1 MITMNDDYAELT
13 IASKEKHVS
22 VLVIILTVLAAIAGA
37 LLVITINALL
47 PESVSMLGSILIAV
61 YICVCI
67 PAFATICHPKNV
79 DYDYLY
85 VENDLEISRVI
96 NKSKRKT
103 AILLH
108 LQHAKRIAPKG
119 SQSILGYEGKG
130 NVKIKDFTSVE
141 TTDPYVIVMEKDQ
154 DVIEILIE
162 PEEHLLTLIKARNK
176 DIFYES

>member
-67 PAFATICHPKNV
+67 
-79 DYDYLY
+79 
-85 VENDLEISRVI
+85 I
-96 NKSKRKT
+96 NINFVT
-103 AILLH
+103 
-108 LQHAKRIAPKG
+108 
-119 SQSILGYEGKG
+119 E
-130 NVKIKDFTSVE
+130 F
-141 TTDPYVIVMEKDQ
+141 
-154 DVIEILIE
+154 
-162 PEEHLLTLIKARNK
+162 
-176 DIFYES
+176 

>member
-67 PAFATICHPKNV
+67 PAFATICHPK
-79 DYDYLY
+79 LR
-85 VENDLEISRVI
+85 LSLRGAR
-96 NKSKRKT
+96 S
-103 AILLH
+103 
-108 LQHAKRIAPKG
+108 
-119 SQSILGYEGKG
+119 G
-130 NVKIKDFTSVE
+130 NL
-141 TTDPYVIVMEKDQ
+141 PCNQ
-154 DVIEILIE
+154 
-162 PEEHLLTLIKARNK
+162 
-176 DIFYES
+176 